1 MMKTTIA
8 ALAVGLLTLSAQ
20 FPVSAKPAAHH
31 AVLHP
36 TATLP
41 TAKQWDQ
48 TVTMT
53 AEGFPVLGNPTAPV
67 RMVEFISYTCSH
79 CAEFSKE
86 SKLPLNGALVRQG
99 KVSLELRPFLRT
111 PVDETPSLLALCG
124 PQSKYFGNSTALLA
138 AQTTWFK
145 PPTDPNY
152 AKRWATL
159 EAKPAEQRRMIAA
172 DLGLYKIMTA
182 RGYTTA
188 ELDTCLNDQAKLD
201 MLTKQTDF
209 AGTTIKVVGTPSF
222 LINGKL
228 QEIYG
233 WPELEPRLK
242 AALAAAKAAHTAA
255 DAASSARRSK

>member
-1 MMKTTIA
+1 MKKTTFA

-20 FPVSAKPAAHH
+20 FPVSAKPAAHR
-31 AVLHP
+31 
-36 TATLP
+36 ATRHTVQPLP
-41 TAKQWDQ
+41 EAKQWDQ

-53 AEGFPVLGNPTAPV
+53 TEGFPVLGNPAAPV

-86 SKLPLNGALVRQG
+86 SKLPLNSALVRQG

-138 AQTTWFK
+138 MQTTWFK
-145 PPTDPNY
+145 PPADPNY

-172 DLGLYKIMTA
+172 DLGLYKIMAA

-209 AGTTIKVVGTPSF
+209 AGATIKVVGTPSF
-222 LINGKL
+222 MINGKL

-233 WPELEPRLK
+233 WPELEPRLRSAITANK
-242 AALAAAKAAHTAA
+242 ATNPAS
-255 DAASSARRSK
+255 DAASGAPVPK